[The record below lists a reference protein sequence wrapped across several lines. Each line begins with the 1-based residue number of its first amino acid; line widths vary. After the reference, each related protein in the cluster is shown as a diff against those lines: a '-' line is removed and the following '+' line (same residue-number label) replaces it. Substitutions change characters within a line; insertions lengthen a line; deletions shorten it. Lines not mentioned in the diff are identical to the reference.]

1 MFKLIVLIVAGGMAL
16 IASPSAYWFI
26 TSHSWQD
33 RVVGS
38 SATVVIAMFMT
49 VAWVAAA
56 ELDKNCRGRKKR
68 ISRGI
73 RFYQK

>member
-16 IASPSAYWFI
+16 IAGPSANWLL
-26 TSHSWQD
+26 TSHVWQD

-38 SATVVIAMFMT
+38 TATVVLVMFMT
-49 VAWVAAA
+49 VALVVAA
-56 ELDKNCRGRKKR
+56 ELDKNCRSRKRR
-68 ISRGI
+68 IPRGI

>member
-16 IASPSAYWFI
+16 IAGPSAQWFI
-26 TSHSWQD
+26 TSHVWQD

-38 SATVVIAMFMT
+38 TATVVIAMFMT
-49 VAWVAAA
+49 VAWAAAA
-56 ELDKNCRGRKKR
+56 ELDKNCRSRKRR
-68 ISRGI
+68 IPRGI